1 VITSR
6 VLLFKDRHA
15 IFLIFTFS
23 FLFFVLQHFF
33 MDAEMKECVDPVTDE
48 DVRCGAGT
56 KGMIFFSPNILQTP
70 PPSKILK
77 LQTFLNSFVLLN
89 SFNPFFL
96 QSL

>member
-1 VITSR
+1 
-6 VLLFKDRHA
+6 
-15 IFLIFTFS
+15 
-23 FLFFVLQHFF
+23 
-33 MDAEMKECVDPVTDE
+33 MKECVDPVTDE